1 MAPFMPFFET
11 DTWRVKEK
19 SKYEPKSTGKE
30 LMKSI
35 TYGIPKFRVFPT
47 PVNSGL
53 WRGASGPAVGLT
65 YPSLHLMGERPR
77 LKGR

>member
-1 MAPFMPFFET
+1 MADVALDLLGTEGIGPVMI
-11 DTWRVKEK
+11 V
-19 SKYEPKSTGKE
+19 PKSTGKE